1 MRVLPAAVL
10 AAALVVTGCA
20 GTSSDSGS
28 SEAGAV
34 GTVES
39 PAAGTVALLPAEQFA
54 AAAEQPGVVLL
65 DVRTPEEFADGH
77 IDGASNID
85 LNAPDFPDRV
95 AELDATVTYAVYCRS
110 GNRSATATSY
120 MLQQGFAPMY
130 ELDGGIVSWQPAVAA
145 DLIDRQGQIL
155 VAPVP

>member
-1 MRVLPAAVL
+1 MRALPAAVL
-10 AAALVVTGCA
+10 TAALIVTGCA
-20 GTSSDSGS
+20 GTSSDTDTGS
-28 SEAGAV
+28 SEAGA
-34 GTVES
+34 VES

-54 AAAEQPGVVLL
+54 AASEQPGVVLL

-77 IDGASNID
+77 IDGAANID

-95 AELDATVTYAVYCRS
+95 AGLDPTVTYAVYCRS

-130 ELDGGIVSWQPAVAA
+130 ELDGGIVAWQSAG
-145 DLIDRQGQIL
+145 L
-155 VAPVP
+155 PVV